1 MVIYDDFEAEKIKKV
16 VLKNTGVWVGWLNVV
31 VEKSLDGFDGIIST
45 ASVVLVTVVPLVRKL
60 NTVDTIR

>member
-1 MVIYDDFEAEKIKKV
+1 VVIYDDFEAEKIKKV